1 VSTAQ
6 KVAVVAA
13 LEREIRL
20 LVKRG
25 QLHERDHA
33 GRRFRFYESDHAVLT
48 CGGIGAEP
56 ARRAAEAIIALYQPA
71 LIYSAGF
78 AGALDR
84 KQRIGDIIVPRR
96 VINANDGSS
105 IDTGQGEG
113 ILVSFASVATPEQKA
128 KLADSYAAQV
138 VDMEAAA
145 VARAAQARGV
155 RFGAVKAVS
164 DECDFAI
171 PAMDAFIG
179 AKGQFQTTAF
189 ALFTA
194 VRPWTWGATLRLA
207 RNSRLASQALCSW
220 IEHMDMSKLLA
231 SELHVPQTLE
241 SLRQR

>member
-1 VSTAQ
+1 VSTSQ
-6 KVAVVAA
+6 KVAIVAA
-13 LEREIRL
+13 LEREIRPL
-20 LVKRG
+20 IKSWRLRE
-25 QLHERDHA
+25 HHHA
-33 GRRFRFYESDHAVLT
+33 GRRFRFYESHNAVLT
-48 CGGIGAEP
+48 GGGIGAEP

-78 AGALDR
+78 AGALDG
-84 KQRIGDIIVPRR
+84 KQHIGDIIVPRR
-96 VINANDGSS
+96 IINASDGSS

-128 KLADSYAAQV
+128 KLADSYTAQA

-145 VARAAQARGV
+145 VALAAQARGV

-171 PAMDAFIG
+171 PAMDAFID
-179 AKGQFQTTAF
+179 AEGQFKTTAF

-194 VRPWTWGATLRLA
+194 VRPWRWGMTLRLA

-231 SELHVPQTLE
+231 SDLHVPQTLE

>member
-1 VSTAQ
+1 VSTTQ
-6 KVAVVAA
+6 KIAIVAA
-13 LEREIRL
+13 LEREIRP
-20 LVKRG
+20 LVKSWR
-25 QLHERDHA
+25 LHEREHA

-56 ARRAAEAIIALYQPA
+56 ARRAAEAIIALYQPVV
-71 LIYSAGF
+71 IYSAGF

-84 KQRIGDIIVPRR
+84 KQHIGDIIVPRR
-96 VINANDGSS
+96 IINANDGSS

-145 VARAAQARGV
+145 VARAAEARGV
-155 RFGAVKAVS
+155 RFAAVKAVS
-164 DECDFAI
+164 DESDFSLPVI
-171 PAMDAFIG
+171 DAFID
-179 AKGQFQTTAF
+179 AEGQFKTTAF

-194 VRPWTWGATLRLA
+194 VRPWTWGSTLRLA

-220 IEHMDMSKLLA
+220 IEQMDVSKLFA
-231 SELHVPQTLE
+231 SEPHVPHTLE
-241 SLRQR
+241 SLR

>member
-1 VSTAQ
+1 VCTVQ
-6 KVAVVAA
+6 KVAIVAA
-13 LEREIRL
+13 LEREIRP
-20 LVKRG
+20 LVKIWRLCE
-25 QLHERDHA
+25 QDHA
-33 GRRFRFYESDHAVLT
+33 GRRFRFYESEYAVLT

-84 KQRIGDIIVPRR
+84 KQHIGDIIVPRR

-113 ILVSFASVATPEQKA
+113 ILVSFASVASPEQKA
-128 KLADSYAAQV
+128 KLAYSYSAQA

-145 VARAAQARGV
+145 VARAAEARGV
-155 RFGAVKAVS
+155 RFAAVKAVS
-164 DECDFAI
+164 DESDFVL
-171 PAMDAFIG
+171 PAVDAFID
-179 AKGQFQTTAF
+179 AEGQFKTTAF

-194 VRPWTWGATLRLA
+194 IRPWTWGATLRLT

-220 IEHMDMSKLLA
+220 IEHVDMSKLLR
-231 SELHVPQTLE
+231 SEPDVPHALE